1 MTIWQ
6 VVAFVILSAVLLGIS
21 WRTLGNPRSHGF
33 YRFLAWEVM
42 LVMLL
47 CNAPY
52 WFGDR
57 GELHQQVAWVLLSLS
72 LLVLFAGVYQMR
84 RFGRA
89 GEQRQDDELF
99 AFERTSRLV
108 TGGVF
113 RYIRH
118 PMYCSLLLLAWG
130 IACKRIDAMILLL
143 ASLSS
148 VLLWCAARCEEREC
162 LAYFGQPYRDYMRRS
177 RMFVPFVF

>member
-1 MTIWQ
+1 MWQ
-6 VVAFVILSAVLLGIS
+6 LVAFVTFSAVLAGIS

-42 LVMLL
+42 LVMLVL
-47 CNAPY
+47 NASS

-57 GELHQQVAWVLLSLS
+57 AELHQRISWVLLSLS

-89 GEQRQDDELF
+89 GVHRQDDELF
-99 AFERTSRLV
+99 AFERTSQLV

-113 RYIRH
+113 HFIRH

-130 IACKRIDAMILLL
+130 IAFKRMDALILLL
-143 ASLSS
+143 ALLSS

-162 LAYFGQPYRDYMRRS
+162 LAYFGQAYRDYMARS

>member
-1 MTIWQ
+1 MTVGQ
-6 VVAFVILSAVLLGIS
+6 LLVFVILSAVLVGIS

-42 LVMLL
+42 ALMLVF
-47 CNAPY
+47 NGPY
-52 WFGDR
+52 WYVDR
-57 GELHQQVAWVLLSLS
+57 GELHQNVSWVLLSSS
-72 LLVLFAGVYQMR
+72 LAVLFGGIYQMR

-89 GEQRQDDELF
+89 GSQRQDDELF

-118 PMYCSLLLLAWG
+118 PMYCSLLLLTWG
-130 IACKRIDAMILLL
+130 IAFKRMDTVILLL
-143 ASLSS
+143 AVLSS
-148 VLLWCAARCEEREC
+148 VLLWLAARHEEQEC
-162 LAYFGQPYRDYMRRS
+162 LAYFGDAYRDYMKRS
-177 RMFVPFVF
+177 RMFVPFIF

>member
-1 MTIWQ
+1 MTTWQ
-6 VVAFVILSAVLLGIS
+6 LVAFVMLSAVLVGIS

-47 CNAPY
+47 LNAEH

-57 GELHQQVAWVLLSLS
+57 GELHQQIAWVLLSLS

-89 GEQRQDDELF
+89 GAQRQDDELF

-130 IACKRIDAMILLL
+130 IAFKRIDVLMLLL
-143 ASLSS
+143 AALSS
-148 VLLWCAARCEEREC
+148 VLLWCAARFEEREC
-162 LAYFGQPYRDYMRRS
+162 LAYFGDDYRHYMKRS

>member
-6 VVAFVILSAVLLGIS
+6 LVAFVTFSAVLVGIS

-33 YRFLAWEVM
+33 YRFLAWEAMLAM
-42 LVMLL
+42 LVL
-47 CNAPY
+47 NAGD

-57 GELHQQVAWVLLSLS
+57 GELNQQIAWVLLSLS

-89 GEQRQDDELF
+89 GQLREDDELF
-99 AFERTSRLV
+99 AFERTSQLV
-108 TGGVF
+108 TGGIF
-113 RYIRH
+113 RHIRH

-130 IACKRIDAMILLL
+130 IACKRLDIVILLL
-143 ASLSS
+143 ALLSS
-148 VLLWCAARCEEREC
+148 VLLWLAARHEEQEC
-162 LAYFGQPYRDYMRRS
+162 LAYFGDAYRDYMKRS
-177 RMFVPFVF
+177 RMFVPLLF